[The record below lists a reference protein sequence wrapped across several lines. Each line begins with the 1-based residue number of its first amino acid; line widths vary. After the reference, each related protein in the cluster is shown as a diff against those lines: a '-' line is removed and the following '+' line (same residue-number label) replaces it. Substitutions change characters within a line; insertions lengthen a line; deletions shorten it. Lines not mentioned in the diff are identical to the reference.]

1 MNCILFGTG
10 PKLALST
17 SFFLSTIDGKIL
29 NRASKNKYL
38 GIVLDPSLTWN
49 AHVDYLVGNVRQRV
63 ALLGPIMKNLY
74 MYMTDTV
81 YTSGVLPILD
91 YCDAVWSYCGSV
103 NADKL
108 EKQCRGAE
116 YFMCLGSNEKELTFL
131 GYVTLDIKKT

>member
-1 MNCILFGTG
+1 MHKRKMNCILFGTG

-63 ALLGPIMKNLY
+63 ALLGPI
-74 MYMTDTV
+74 
-81 YTSGVLPILD
+81 
-91 YCDAVWSYCGSV
+91 
-103 NADKL
+103 
-108 EKQCRGAE
+108 
-116 YFMCLGSNEKELTFL
+116 
-131 GYVTLDIKKT
+131 IKKHKHVRHRYCLYVFFSPYS

>member
-49 AHVDYLVGNVRQRV
+49 AHVD
-63 ALLGPIMKNLY
+63 
-74 MYMTDTV
+74 
-81 YTSGVLPILD
+81 
-91 YCDAVWSYCGSV
+91 
-103 NADKL
+103 
-108 EKQCRGAE
+108 
-116 YFMCLGSNEKELTFL
+116 
-131 GYVTLDIKKT
+131 

>member
-17 SFFLSTIDGKIL
+17 SFFLSTIDGKVL

-81 YTSGVLPILD
+81 YTSDVLPILVITATL
-91 YCDAVWSYCGSV
+91 CGATAGVLTLISWRNSAEARSTLCVW
-103 NADKL
+103 
-108 EKQCRGAE
+108 GA
-116 YFMCLGSNEKELTFL
+116 T
-131 GYVTLDIKKT
+131 KKS

>member
-17 SFFLSTIDGKIL
+17 SFFLSTIDGKVL

-81 YTSGVLPILD
+81 YTSDVLPILD

-108 EKQCRGAE
+108 EKLQRRGVLYVSGEQRKRAN
-116 YFMCLGSNEKELTFL
+116 FSGLRNS
-131 GYVTLDIKKT
+131 GY